1 MMVWTW
7 KEYDNKGNMVNDV
20 GMVARMMGQSD
31 IHGLLQQDVIVNP
44 GEACVFIKDGK
55 IEDIMTQTRLKN
67 VGGGFMN
74 WLRSKATATQN
85 ISLLFIDTTPIDLQF
100 PISAT
105 TKDYADIKGACTV
118 RIQIVPENATKIIN
132 MMRKA
137 PARQDMVPGF
147 LWDSVRTGQ
156 VLTRDVMQSRLNDE
170 LVATVF
176 SAQIAQY
183 TAPEF
188 RGNVDILRGMEE
200 QAQVEMRKTLDM
212 WGLGLLRLFTVWGK
226 TDFDGVMAFQRQY
239 SMQLQSWNGVQDLYH
254 SGVLADLR
262 RQQEKAMTEQS
273 DKWARVRG
281 DVAGEESVTTQ
292 RVISEHDR
300 DQIAADADVKRQTT
314 TATGLEGI
322 ATMRTGEE
330 VKRTDMQ
337 HTQDMKMKRDDL
349 GFQKDKEF
357 TRLDVEGRE
366 DEQDATQIK
375 RLVEIKKD
383 MKSHAVDQDI
393 KRFQGIDLEAKKT
406 DSMTALELA
415 RIEAE
420 KAKAIAAAESDKAR
434 YSMDTFTR
442 AEDRERAHQYQMTGL
457 SSNMMQAS
465 KQNVPQ
471 TLVQG
476 GGFTSTS
483 VGGPKPADE
492 DTTMC
497 PNCGE
502 KVRKGKFC
510 LSCGAKLG

>member
-1 MMVWTW
+1 MVWTW
-7 KEYDNKGNMVNDV
+7 KEFDNKGNMVNDV
-20 GMVARMMGQSD
+20 GMVARLMGQND
-31 IHGLLQQDVIVNP
+31 IHGILQQDVIVNP

-67 VGGGFMN
+67 VGGGFTN
-74 WLRSKATATQN
+74 WLKGKMSVGTS

-100 PISAT
+100 PIAAT

-132 MMRKA
+132 MMRRA
-137 PARQDMVPGF
+137 PARSDQVPGF

-156 VLTRDVMQSRLNDE
+156 VLTRDVIQSRLNDE

-176 SAQIAQY
+176 TAQIAQY

-188 RGNVDILRGMEE
+188 RGNVEILRNMEE
-200 QAQVEMRKTLDM
+200 QAQIEMRKSLDM
-212 WGLGLLRLFTVWGK
+212 WGLSLLRLFTVWGK
-226 TDFDGVMAFQRQY
+226 TDFDGVMAVQRQY

-254 SGVLADLR
+254 TGVLADLR

-292 RVISEHDR
+292 RVISEKDR
-300 DQIAADADVKRQTT
+300 DQIAAEADVKRQST

-330 VKRTDMQ
+330 VKRVDMQ
-337 HTQDMKMKRDDL
+337 HGQDMKMKRDEL
-349 GFQKDKEF
+349 GYQKDKEF

-366 DEQDATQIK
+366 DEQDAVQIK
-375 RLVEIKKD
+375 RLVEVKKD
-383 MKSHAVDQDI
+383 MKAHSVDQDI
-393 KRFQGIDLEAKKT
+393 KRYQGIEMEGKKL
-406 DSMTALELA
+406 DSTTAIELA
-415 RIEAE
+415 RLEAE
-420 KAKAIAAAESDKAR
+420 KAKALALADAEKAK
-434 YSMDTFTR
+434 YQMDTFTR

-465 KQNVPQ
+465 KQGTPT

-476 GGFTSTS
+476 AGFTSAN
-483 VGGPKPADE
+483 VGTGQPGGE
-492 DTTMC
+492 DTIMC
-497 PNCGE
+497 HNCGE

>member
-1 MMVWTW
+1 
-7 KEYDNKGNMVNDV
+7 
-20 GMVARMMGQSD
+20 
-31 IHGLLQQDVIVNP
+31 
-44 GEACVFIKDGK
+44 
-55 IEDIMTQTRLKN
+55 
-67 VGGGFMN
+67 
-74 WLRSKATATQN
+74 
-85 ISLLFIDTTPIDLQF
+85 
-100 PISAT
+100 
-105 TKDYADIKGACTV
+105 
-118 RIQIVPENATKIIN
+118 
-132 MMRKA
+132 
-137 PARQDMVPGF
+137 
-147 LWDSVRTGQ
+147 
-156 VLTRDVMQSRLNDE
+156 
-170 LVATVF
+170 
-176 SAQIAQY
+176 
-183 TAPEF
+183 
-188 RGNVDILRGMEE
+188 
-200 QAQVEMRKTLDM
+200 
-212 WGLGLLRLFTVWGK
+212 
-226 TDFDGVMAFQRQY
+226 MAFQRQY

-262 RQQEKAMTEQS
+262 RQQEKAMQEQS

-292 RVISEHDR
+292 RVISEKDR

-314 TATGLEGI
+314 TASGLEGV

-330 VKRTDMQ
+330 VRRVDMQ
-337 HTQDMKMKRDDL
+337 HTQDMKMKRDEL

-375 RLVEIKKD
+375 RLVEVKKD
-383 MKSHAVDQDI
+383 MKAHAVDQDI

-420 KAKAIAAAESDKAR
+420 KAKALAAAEADKAR

-483 VGGPKPADE
+483 VGGARPADE